1 MNGPGLVMPE
11 QVELDET
18 TYSSTFG
25 RFIIQPLERG
35 YGVTLGNSLR
45 RMLLSS
51 IPGAAITAIRIDGV
65 LHEFSTIAGVA
76 EDVAEIVLNLKQV
89 RFKLLNKKPDK
100 IELQLRGPGIFS
112 AGDLQQGT
120 TDFEVL
126 NPELH
131 IATLND
137 KAKFGLEVTIRRGRG
152 YIAAEDNRMP
162 DTPIGM
168 IPIDSVFT
176 PIRNV
181 VYKVEQT
188 RVGQRTDY
196 DKLILEVTTDGSIT
210 PDDAV
215 SYAAQSMMDHLR
227 LFIAFDVSNKPDDS
241 DFDDETLRIRKILK
255 KPIEV
260 LEMPIRAANCLREM
274 RIRTIA
280 DLVRRDEDDLM
291 RARNFG
297 RKTLEELRQIL
308 SKDGLDFG
316 MDVEKYLPEYR
327 LR

>member
-11 QVELDET
+11 AIELDESS
-18 TYSSTFG
+18 YSSTFG
-25 RFIIQPLERG
+25 RFIVQPLERG
-35 YGVTLGNSLR
+35 YGVTLGNALR
-45 RMLLSS
+45 RMLISS

-65 LHEFSTIAGVA
+65 LHEFSTIPGVT
-76 EDVAEIVLNLKQV
+76 EDIAEIVLNLKLV
-89 RFKLLNKKPDK
+89 RFKLLNRKPDK
-100 IELQLRGPGIFS
+100 VELSLRGPGIFT
-112 AGDLQQGT
+112 AGDIQKNT

-137 KAKFGLEVTIRRGRG
+137 KAKFNMEVIVRQGRG
-152 YIAAEDNRMP
+152 YVPAEENRLP

-168 IPIDSVFT
+168 IPIDSIFT
-176 PIRNV
+176 PVKNV
-181 VYKVEQT
+181 VFRVEQT

-196 DKLILEVTTDGSIT
+196 DRLILEVTTDGSIT

-215 SYAAQSMMDHLR
+215 SLASQMLMDHLR
-227 LFIAFDVSNKPDDS
+227 LFITFDVSVTPDDS

-260 LEMPIRAANCLREM
+260 LEMPIRAANCLKEM

-280 DLVRRDEDDLM
+280 DLVRRDEEDLL

-297 RKTLEELRQIL
+297 RKTLEELRAIL
-308 SKDGLDFG
+308 AKDGLDFG
-316 MDVEKYLPEYR
+316 MEVEKYLPEYR
-327 LR
+327 IR

>member
-11 QVELDET
+11 AIELDE
-18 TYSSTFG
+18 SSYTSSFG
-25 RFIIQPLERG
+25 RFIVQPLERG
-35 YGVTLGNSLR
+35 YGVTLGNALR
-45 RMLLSS
+45 RMLISS

-65 LHEFSTIAGVA
+65 LHEFSTIPGVT
-76 EDVAEIVLNLKQV
+76 EDIAEIALNLKLV

-100 IELQLRGPGIFS
+100 IELALRGPGTFT
-112 AGDLQQGT
+112 AGDLQKNT

-126 NPELH
+126 NPELQ
-131 IATLND
+131 IATLSE
-137 KAKFGLEVTIRRGRG
+137 KAKFNIEIVVRRGRG
-152 YIAAEDNRMP
+152 YVPAEDNRIP
-162 DTPIGM
+162 DTAIGM
-168 IPIDSVFT
+168 IPIDSIFT

-181 VYKVEQT
+181 VFKVEQT

-196 DKLILEVTTDGSIT
+196 DRLILEVTTDGSIT

-215 SYAAQSMMDHLR
+215 SFASQMLMDHLR
-227 LFIAFDVSNKPDDS
+227 LFITFDVSIAPDDS
-241 DFDDETLRIRKILK
+241 EFDDETLKIRKILK

-260 LEMPIRAANCLREM
+260 LEMPIRAANCLKEM

-280 DLVRRDEDDLM
+280 DLVRRDEDDLL

-297 RKTLEELRQIL
+297 RKTLEELRVIL
-308 SKDGLDFG
+308 NRDGLDFG
-316 MDVEKYLPEYR
+316 MDVERFLPEYR

>member
-11 QVELDET
+11 SIELDES
-18 TYSSTFG
+18 TYTSTFG
-25 RFIIQPLERG
+25 RFIVQPLERG
-35 YGVTLGNSLR
+35 YGVTLGNALR
-45 RMLLSS
+45 RMLISS

-65 LHEFSTIAGVA
+65 LHEFSTIPGVT
-76 EDVAEIVLNLKQV
+76 EDLAEIVLNLKLV

-100 IELQLRGPGIFS
+100 VELSLKGPGVFT
-112 AGDLQQGT
+112 AGDIQKYT
-120 TDFEVL
+120 TDFEIL
-126 NPELH
+126 NPDLH

-137 KAKFGLEVTIRRGRG
+137 KAKFNMEIIVRRGRG
-152 YIAAEDNRMP
+152 YVPAEENRLP

-168 IPIDSVFT
+168 IPIDSIFT
-176 PIRNV
+176 PIKNV
-181 VYKVEQT
+181 VFKVEQT

-196 DKLILEVTTDGSIT
+196 DRLILEVTTDGSIT

-215 SYAAQSMMDHLR
+215 SVAAQMLMDHLR
-227 LFIAFDVSNKPDDS
+227 LFITFDVSITPEDT

-260 LEMPIRAANCLREM
+260 LEMPIRAANCLKEM

-280 DLVRRDEDDLM
+280 DLVRRDEEDLL

-297 RKTLEELRQIL
+297 RKTLEELRAIL
-308 SKDGLDFG
+308 AKDGLDFG